1 MFSRCFGCMCELT
14 SKTDTCPVCGFN
26 NNICENPKECL
37 PLGHLLGDRFTIG
50 KAIGI
55 GSFSVSY
62 IAWDNV
68 EQTPVTVKEFLPA
81 DLACHYQGTPSLRFF
96 SDDDREA
103 FFSGLSK
110 FHSLTVEL
118 SRLSHLECSHK
129 IIDYVNENDIGY
141 AVMEY
146 LTGQTLKQFLFQY
159 RTLSYCDI
167 LDIISP
173 IIRTVSALHD
183 ENIFHLSI
191 SPDNIFLCDD
201 GRVILLNFASSRF
214 EMFSDISRRSIFLHH
229 GFAPI
234 EMYSDE
240 YAPDQSS
247 DVYSLCAVIYKML
260 TGAVPPE
267 PFSRCDGTEI
277 LTPSE
282 LGFTIPDY
290 AQETLMKGLSIHQQD
305 RISSAENLLNGFK
318 INYQK
323 KRKKINLSKKFI
335 ISSVAVIA
343 VVLSVLIAVALTNN
357 KPPIVTD
364 NTTASET
371 QPSFE
376 FSSDYKLTPCTD
388 VFDSVKLLKTTE
400 NEDVLSDVF
409 VFEKNGLLGL
419 IKTDG
424 TIIEKESHSSIVY
437 DTVNNAILLDGKTYI
452 SFSGY
457 PAQNTSKK
465 DDSLLPVFSDKYV
478 WDSENFSMSRICNDS
493 SYPQFVSEGSFIV
506 SDETGKYG
514 LVTRG
519 NVMVDIVY
527 DEALPISCG
536 VSAFRKGD
544 EWSYIN
550 IYGHNIFDRTF
561 KSSDFGGKDP
571 FSFS

>member
-1 MFSRCFGCMCELT
+1 
-14 SKTDTCPVCGFN
+14 
-26 NNICENPKECL
+26 
-37 PLGHLLGDRFTIG
+37 
-50 KAIGI
+50 
-55 GSFSVSY
+55 
-62 IAWDNV
+62 
-68 EQTPVTVKEFLPA
+68 
-81 DLACHYQGTPSLRFF
+81 
-96 SDDDREA
+96 
-103 FFSGLSK
+103 
-110 FHSLTVEL
+110 
-118 SRLSHLECSHK
+118 
-129 IIDYVNENDIGY
+129 
-141 AVMEY
+141 
-146 LTGQTLKQFLFQY
+146 
-159 RTLSYCDI
+159 
-167 LDIISP
+167 
-173 IIRTVSALHD
+173 
-183 ENIFHLSI
+183 
-191 SPDNIFLCDD
+191 
-201 GRVILLNFASSRF
+201 
-214 EMFSDISRRSIFLHH
+214 
-229 GFAPI
+229 
-234 EMYSDE
+234 
-240 YAPDQSS
+240 
-247 DVYSLCAVIYKML
+247 ML

-536 VSAFRKGD
+536 ISAFRKGD

-561 KSSDFGGKDP
+561 KASDFVLHRRICYG
-571 FSFS
+571 FSCA